1 MDMTENDN
9 RLLEQFFQ
17 EAAVQQIED
26 NGFTERVM
34 ERIQE
39 QTEGATSRSILRSSL
54 LSHLWTLFC
63 VVLFVVAFIIMQGW
77 HSLLQTVQ
85 VILTYTEVL
94 LRTLPTAFDPSEL
107 FQFPPSDTT
116 MMLIQVL
123 LVVGVLMT
131 LSVVGVSRWAIR
143 REL

>member
-1 MDMTENDN
+1 MDMTDNDN

-34 ERIQE
+34 ERINE
-39 QTEGATSRSILRSSL
+39 QTEGATSRSRLRVSL
-54 LSHLWTLFC
+54 LSHLWTFFC
-63 VVLFVVAFIIMQGW
+63 VALFVVAFMMMNGW
-77 HSLLQTVQ
+77 QTLVKMVQ
-85 VILTYTEVL
+85 MTLTYTEVL

-116 MMLIQVL
+116 MVLIEVL
-123 LVVGVLMT
+123 LVVGALMT
-131 LSVVGVSRWAIR
+131 LSVVGISRWAIR
-143 REL
+143 RVL

>member
-1 MDMTENDN
+1 MTENDN

-34 ERIQE
+34 ERISE
-39 QTEGATSRSILRSSL
+39 QTEGATSRPILRSSL
-54 LSHLWTLFC
+54 LSHLWTMFC
-63 VVLFVVAFIIMQGW
+63 VILFVVAFIIMQGW
-77 HSLLQTVQ
+77 HSLLQTAQ
-85 VILTYTEVL
+85 VVLTYTEVL

-116 MMLIQVL
+116 MMLLEVL
-123 LVVGVLMT
+123 LVLGVLMT
-131 LSVVGVSRWAIR
+131 LSIVGVSRWVIR